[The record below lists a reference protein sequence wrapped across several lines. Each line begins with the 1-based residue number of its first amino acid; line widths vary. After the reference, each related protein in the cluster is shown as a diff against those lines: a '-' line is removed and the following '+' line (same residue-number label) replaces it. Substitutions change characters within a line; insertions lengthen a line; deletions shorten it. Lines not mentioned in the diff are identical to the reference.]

1 MELASA
7 AIKAMTPPTSARPHI
22 AKSENAAKGLKSL
35 LQAGLCAEID
45 LLEVLPAATVASL
58 LVDVVS
64 STEKIAESIN
74 ELASLSGHR
83 SVEHI
88 IVEEK
93 AVAESLHLQTIQ
105 PCSTT
110 SGVHYVITIDQPSRH
125 LP

>member
-1 MELASA
+1 M
-7 AIKAMTPPTSARPHI
+7 
-22 AKSENAAKGLKSL
+22 

-93 AVAESLHLQTIQ
+93 EVAESL